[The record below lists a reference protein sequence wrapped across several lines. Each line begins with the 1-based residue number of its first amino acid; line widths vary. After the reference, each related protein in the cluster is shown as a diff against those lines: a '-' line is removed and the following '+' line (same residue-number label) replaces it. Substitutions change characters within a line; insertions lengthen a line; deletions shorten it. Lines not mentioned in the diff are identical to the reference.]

1 MLHYARSSTVP
12 VAAGEL
18 FAWHRRPGAF
28 ERLAPPWQPVVVEER
43 RGPPLEPGSR
53 VTVRTRVGP
62 FPARWV
68 AVHGAVEPGRSFVDE
83 QVSGPFRSWVHRH
96 RFEPRGEGASELRD
110 ELDFELP
117 FGPLGAPGGA
127 YARREIDRLFAY
139 RHRVTVRDLTWH
151 RQYGGRQMRIGV
163 TGATGLV
170 GSALLP
176 FLQGGGHDVVGLRR
190 GAAGGGD
197 GPRWDPATG
206 RVDAPGAPLD
216 AVVHLAGENIAG
228 GRWNAARKARI
239 RDSRVDGTGALCRGL
254 AALDPP
260 PATLVAASA
269 VGFYGDRGDERLDES
284 SPAGTGFLADVCQQW
299 EAAAAPARDA
309 GIRVVHLRIGIVLT
323 PAGGALGQML
333 LPFKLGA
340 GGVIGS
346 GRQFMSWIAL
356 DDLIA
361 TVLHALSTDG
371 LAGPVNAVAPN
382 PVTNAEFTKT
392 LGRVLRRPTILPM
405 PAFGARLA
413 FGEMADHLLLGG
425 ARIEPSRLRE
435 TGFDFGYPD
444 LEGALRHLLGR

>member
-1 MLHYARSSTVP
+1 
-12 VAAGEL
+12 
-18 FAWHRRPGAF
+18 
-28 ERLAPPWQPVVVEER
+28 
-43 RGPPLEPGSR
+43 
-53 VTVRTRVGP
+53 
-62 FPARWV
+62 
-68 AVHGAVEPGRSFVDE
+68 
-83 QVSGPFRSWVHRH
+83 
-96 RFEPRGEGASELRD
+96 
-110 ELDFELP
+110 
-117 FGPLGAPGGA
+117 
-127 YARREIDRLFAY
+127 
-139 RHRVTVRDLTWH
+139 
-151 RQYGGRQMRIGV
+151 MRIGV

-176 FLQGGGHDVVGLRR
+176 LLEGAGHEAVGLRR
-190 GAAGGGD
+190 GAAD
-197 GPRWDPATG
+197 GAGPPSWDPSTG
-206 RVDAPGAPLD
+206 RVAAGDGPLD

-239 RDSRVDGTGALCRGL
+239 RDSRVEGTGALCRGL

-284 SPAGTGFLADVCQQW
+284 SSAGSGFLADVCQEW
-299 EAAAAPARDA
+299 EAAAAPAREA

-333 LPFKLGA
+333 LPFKLGV

-356 DDLIA
+356 DDLVAAI
-361 TVLHALSTDG
+361 LHAAVTDG
-371 LAGPVNAVAPN
+371 LEGPVNAVAPN
-382 PVTNAEFTKT
+382 PATNAEFTKT

-425 ARIEPSRLRE
+425 ARVEPTRLME
-435 TGFDFGYPD
+435 MGFEFGHPT
-444 LEGALRHLLGR
+444 LGGALRHLLGR